1 VEKTGKKFSSAFQSG
16 LLRNGLRVN
25 NGWGIRPSDNSP
37 KGVDWMVKF
46 NGTEVTVSLTPE
58 QAKVLI
64 ALLDNS
70 VVSQKAVSE
79 DVYLG
84 LVAFRDQLTWDV
96 GAAIHVDTN
105 DPQQMGVLY
114 RQVEQMLAAPS
125 KQIAEVVG

>member
-1 VEKTGKKFSSAFQSG
+1 
-16 LLRNGLRVN
+16 
-25 NGWGIRPSDNSP
+25 
-37 KGVDWMVKF
+37 MVKLVED
-46 NGTEVTVSLTPE
+46 TVVTVGLTPE

-70 VVSQKAVSE
+70 VISPKAVSE

-105 DPQQMGVLY
+105 DPKQMGVLY
-114 RQVEQMLAAPS
+114 RQVEQMFAAP
-125 KQIAEVVG
+125 KKTVEVTV